1 MNLIGQKVEA
11 NWGAM
16 YPIAEGV
23 VYGHIGKTDVLI
35 RWGDGTKS
43 EVDVNDIHE
52 LGYRS
57 ANGSPIGIFFG
68 EVAV

>member
-16 YPIAEGV
+16 FPISEGLV
-23 VYGHIGKTDVLI
+23 DRHVGEDKVIIKWDD
-35 RWGDGTKS
+35 GDS
-43 EVDVNDIHE
+43 MEVDIQDIRE

-57 ANGSPIGIFFG
+57 LNGSPIGIFFG
-68 EVAV
+68 EVA

>member
-16 YPIAEGV
+16 FPTLEGLIDQ
-23 VYGHIGKTDVLI
+23 HIGQDRVIIKWDD
-35 RWGDGTKS
+35 GDRM
-43 EVDVNDIHE
+43 EVAINDIHE

-57 ANGSPIGIFFG
+57 PNGSPIGIFFG
-68 EVAV
+68 EVAA

>member
-16 YPIAEGV
+16 YPTSEGV
-23 VYGHIGKTDVLI
+23 VYGHIGKRDVLI
-35 RWGDGTKS
+35 RWEDGTKS
-43 EVDVNDIHE
+43 EVDIDDIRE

-57 ANGSPIGIFFG
+57 LNGSPIGISFG
-68 EVAV
+68 EVA